1 MASIQIT
8 STNYNDQVAS
18 ITFYSSTDPA
28 TPVSLGSHTIPY
40 VRTDND
46 VYGTYELNFAAYS
59 KICSVSLSAPTTTT
73 AAPTTTTT
81 TTAAPTTTTTAEPT
95 TTTTTAAPTTTT
107 TTTAAPSAVGYLVSG
122 AGDTSVNGT
131 YCEAGTINGRPYY
144 TYSSLYLYWYPS
156 LSQEQGRWHIGTVNG
171 SEEGS
176 ILYATRDDGDENIM
190 PDDIF
195 TNWYNGSDSWW
206 GFETGTS
213 PSPTVTQ
220 TTCGTTT
227 TTTTTVAPTTTTTT
241 TTAAPGGVAG
251 FTVQA
256 VMGGVDD
263 GYGGTYCED
272 GTYNGKPKYRKAG
285 TIFHIYWIPDN
296 DFWVINNYGTI
307 GTLTSVFVYSPSSS
321 TPPTTGWN
329 DYDNNGTPTVTATT
343 CVGATTTTTAAPTTT
358 TTTTTTAAPAGAF
371 TLSGAGISAV
381 NGCYNDA
388 GIYNDKPYYSNGSYF
403 VWYEGIEF
411 AWFISQSVGG
421 GPPDYYGSNENDV
434 PSIWDW
440 AVEPSAPPTLSQ
452 GCGDPTTTTTTAAPT
467 TTTTT
472 AGPLAS
478 FVLSNF
484 PAPNCDMQ
492 DYYNYAGCSDC
503 FCSAVDG
510 IFQAGNPNGTYTYT
524 ADSGEGIDGPGPGYI
539 KGQWLFI
546 HNLNYSCNGGNSE
559 EKWLLVKLGCDSDIL
574 ATAPGTQGNFPT
586 TGWTM
591 TSAALSLYRNCVGCG
606 ANDPVSFNLTFTPV

>member
-1 MASIQIT
+1 M
-8 STNYNDQVAS
+8 
-18 ITFYSSTDPA
+18 
-28 TPVSLGSHTIPY
+28 PY

-59 KICSVSLSAPTTTT
+59 KICTVNLP
-73 AAPTTTTT
+73 APTTTTT
-81 TTAAPTTTTTAEPT
+81 TTVAPTTTTTV
-95 TTTTTAAPTTTT
+95 APTTTT
-107 TTTAAPSAVGYLVSG
+107 TTTTAPSAVGYLVSG

-176 ILYATRDDGDENIM
+176 VFYATRDDGDENIM

-227 TTTTTVAPTTTTTT
+227 TTTAEPT
-241 TTAAPGGVAG
+241 
-251 FTVQA
+251 
-256 VMGGVDD
+256 
-263 GYGGTYCED
+263 
-272 GTYNGKPKYRKAG
+272 
-285 TIFHIYWIPDN
+285 
-296 DFWVINNYGTI
+296 
-307 GTLTSVFVYSPSSS
+307 
-321 TPPTTGWN
+321 
-329 DYDNNGTPTVTATT
+329 
-343 CVGATTTTTAAPTTT
+343 TTTTTAAPTTT
-358 TTTTTTAAPAGAF
+358 TTTTTTSAPAGAF

-440 AVEPSAPPTLSQ
+440 AAEPSAPPTLSQ
-452 GCGDPTTTTTTAAPT
+452 GCG
-467 TTTTT
+467 
-472 AGPLAS
+472 G
-478 FVLSNF
+478 
-484 PAPNCDMQ
+484 
-492 DYYNYAGCSDC
+492 
-503 FCSAVDG
+503 
-510 IFQAGNPNGTYTYT
+510 
-524 ADSGEGIDGPGPGYI
+524 GY
-539 KGQWLFI
+539 
-546 HNLNYSCNGGNSE
+546 SS
-559 EKWLLVKLGCDSDIL
+559 
-574 ATAPGTQGNFPT
+574 
-586 TGWTM
+586 
-591 TSAALSLYRNCVGCG
+591 
-606 ANDPVSFNLTFTPV
+606 SFNFNIDFVP